1 MAAAIATGE
10 IMSLAAINR
19 RPGRY
24 RRPYA
29 GFTLIELMV
38 VLALVGALLSI
49 ALPRYVASVNR
60 SAEVVLRQNLKA
72 TRQAIDQY
80 YGDRGAYPRSLNE
93 LVQRGYLDQY
103 PVDPVLD
110 SRERWLVEL
119 APDGGI
125 TNVRSGAEGVAS
137 DGRNYRDL

>member
-1 MAAAIATGE
+1 MHLTPGNARSAC
-10 IMSLAAINR
+10 SR
-19 RPGRY
+19 RPRV
-24 RRPYA
+24 

-49 ALPRYVASVNR
+49 ALPRYVTSVNR

-72 TRQAIDQY
+72 IRQAIDQY

-110 SRERWLVEL
+110 SRERWLLEL

-125 TNVRSGAEGVAS
+125 TNVRSGAEGVSS
-137 DGRNYRDL
+137 DGRSFRDL

>member
-1 MAAAIATGE
+1 MARTASRTPDRNGL
-10 IMSLAAINR
+10 S
-19 RPGRY
+19 
-24 RRPYA
+24 A

-49 ALPRYVASVNR
+49 ALPRYVTSVKR

-80 YGDRGAYPRSLNE
+80 YGDRGSYPRSLAE

-110 SRERWLVEL
+110 SRQRWLVDL

-125 TNVRSGAEGVAS
+125 MNLHSGAEGLAS

>member
-1 MAAAIATGE
+1 
-10 IMSLAAINR
+10 MSLAAINR

>member
-1 MAAAIATGE
+1 MHLTPGNAQSAC
-10 IMSLAAINR
+10 SR
-19 RPGRY
+19 RPRV
-24 RRPYA
+24 

-49 ALPRYVASVNR
+49 ALPRYVVSVNR

-80 YGDRGAYPRSLNE
+80 YGDRGAYPRSLND

-103 PVDPVLD
+103 PVDPVLE
-110 SRERWLVEL
+110 SRERWLVER

-125 TNVRSGAEGVAS
+125 ANLRSGAEGVSS
-137 DGRNYRDL
+137 DGRSFRDL